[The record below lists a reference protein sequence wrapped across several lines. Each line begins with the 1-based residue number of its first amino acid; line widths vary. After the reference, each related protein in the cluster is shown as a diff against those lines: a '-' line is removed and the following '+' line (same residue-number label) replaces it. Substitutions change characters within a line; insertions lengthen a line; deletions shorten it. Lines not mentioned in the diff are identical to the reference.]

1 MRFNVDTVG
10 GDRIAFDI
18 STRNKLAA
26 PNSYFADRQALIL
39 SGVGLE
45 TNMHACLKRLFHC
58 ALPFVITAWFTAS
71 VWGQDEP
78 SYKGKTL
85 RFVVGSATAN
95 FYDSWAR
102 LIARYWGK
110 YIPGNPNVI
119 VQNMPGAG
127 SITAVNYVYGVTK
140 PDGLTVVLPNNS
152 IYIEQ
157 LVGRKEA
164 RFDLRKFHWLG
175 SASQDSI
182 MFYMR
187 ADTPY
192 KTIADIVKAKQPPSC
207 GGSGTTSSDYIVAR
221 ILELTVGAKINSV
234 SGYQGGS
241 DADLAVEKGEI
252 ACRAHTLAS
261 HFGREPFNSWHK
273 KGFDLH
279 LLQSGRKR
287 DPRASEAPTIYEV
300 LAEFKVP
307 DGKRRVVQALL
318 SGGEF
323 GRPVLVTPGTPSDRV
338 KILRESFRS
347 VMKDTELLAEAKKS
361 RMDVEYTSGEELES
375 LLKEVLSQ
383 PPEVIEQARKIL
395 GN

>member
-1 MRFNVDTVG
+1 MNHCSRHFAVAI
-10 GDRIAFDI
+10 IAYLLTSWFA
-18 STRNKLAA
+18 SAA
-26 PNSYFADRQALIL
+26 QGQN
-39 SGVGLE
+39 E
-45 TNMHACLKRLFHC
+45 
-58 ALPFVITAWFTAS
+58 PF
-71 VWGQDEP
+71 
-78 SYKGKTL
+78 YKGKTV
-85 RFVVGSATAN
+85 RFVVGSAPAN

-110 YIPGNPNVI
+110 HIPGNPNVI

-127 SITAVNYVYGVTK
+127 SITAVNYVYGVAK

-157 LVGRKEA
+157 LVGRREA
-164 RFDLRKFHWLG
+164 QFDLQKFHWLG
-175 SASQDSI
+175 SAAQESI

-187 ADTPY
+187 ADTRY
-192 KTIADIVKAKQPPSC
+192 KSIAEIIRAKQPPSC
-207 GGSGTTSSDYIVAR
+207 GGSGTTSSDYIVAK
-221 ILELTVGAKINSV
+221 ILELAVGAKINSV

-252 ACRAHTLAS
+252 VCRAHTLAS

-273 KGFDLH
+273 KGFDIH

-287 DPRASEAPTIYEV
+287 DPRAPEAPTLYEI
-300 LAEFKVP
+300 LEEFKVP
-307 DGKRRVVQALL
+307 DGKRRVAQALL

-323 GRPVLVTPGTPSDRV
+323 GRPVLVTPGTAPDRV
-338 KILRESFRS
+338 KILRDSLRS
-347 VMKDTELLAEAKKS
+347 VVNDPELLAEAKKS
-361 RMDVEYTSGEELES
+361 RMDVEYTAGEELEA

-383 PPEVIEQARKIL
+383 PPEVVDQARKIL

>member
-1 MRFNVDTVG
+1 MIKLGSRKFSPLVG
-10 GDRIAFDI
+10 AVM
-18 STRNKLAA
+18 LAA
-26 PNSYFADRQALIL
+26 IAGSVSLA
-39 SGVGLE
+39 SGQNE
-45 TNMHACLKRLFHC
+45 
-58 ALPFVITAWFTAS
+58 PF
-71 VWGQDEP
+71 
-78 SYKGKTL
+78 YKAKTL

-127 SITAVNYVYGVTK
+127 SISAVNYVYGVAK
-140 PDGLTVVLPNNS
+140 PDGLQVVLPNNS

-157 LVGRKEA
+157 LIGRREA
-164 RFDLRKFHWLG
+164 QFDLRKFHWLG
-175 SASQDSI
+175 SAAQDSI

-187 ADTPY
+187 ADTPI
-192 KTIADIVKAKQPPSC
+192 KSVADIVKAKQPPSC
-207 GGSGTTSSDYIVAR
+207 GGSGTTSSDYIIAR
-221 ILELTVGAKINSV
+221 ILELAVGAKINSV

-252 ACRAHTLAS
+252 VCRAHTLAS
-261 HFGREPFNSWHK
+261 HFGREPFDSWHK

-287 DPRASEAPTIYEV
+287 DARAPEAPTVYEV
-300 LAEFKVP
+300 LEEFKVP
-307 DGKRRVVQALL
+307 NTKRRVAQALL

-323 GRPVLVTPGTPSDRV
+323 GRPVMVTPGTPLDLV
-338 KILRESFRS
+338 KMLRDSFRN
-347 VMKDTELLAEAKKS
+347 VLKDPELLAEAKRS
-361 RMDVEYTSGEELES
+361 RMDVEYTAGEELEA

-383 PPEVIEQARKIL
+383 PAEVIEQARKIL

>member
-1 MRFNVDTVG
+1 MSSSQLPMRLRFV
-10 GDRIAFDI
+10 AALL
-18 STRNKLAA
+18 LAA
-26 PNSYFADRQALIL
+26 GAL
-39 SGVGLE
+39 SAEPVWSQNE
-45 TNMHACLKRLFHC
+45 TFY
-58 ALPFVITAWFTAS
+58 
-71 VWGQDEP
+71 Q
-78 SYKGKTL
+78 GKTL

-110 YIPGNPNVI
+110 HIPGNPNVI

-127 SITAVNYVYGVTK
+127 SISAVNYVYGVAK

-157 LVGRKEA
+157 LIGRAEA

-187 ADTPY
+187 ADTSI
-192 KTIADIVKAKQPPSC
+192 KSIADIIKAKQPPSC
-207 GGSGTTSSDYIVAR
+207 GGSGTTSSDYIVAK

-252 ACRAHTLAS
+252 VCRAHTLAS
-261 HFGREPFNSWHK
+261 HFGREPFNSWHR

-287 DPRASEAPTIYEV
+287 DARAPEAPTIYEV
-300 LAEFKVP
+300 LEEFKVANV
-307 DGKRRVVQALL
+307 KRRIAQALL

-323 GRPVLVTPGTPSDRV
+323 GRPVLATPGTPPDRV
-338 KILRESFRS
+338 KLLRDGLRN
-347 VMKDTELLAEAKKS
+347 VLQDADLLAEAKKS
-361 RMDVEYTSGEELES
+361 RMDVEYTSGEELET
-375 LLKEVLSQ
+375 LVKDVLNQ
-383 PPEVIEQARKIL
+383 PAEVIEQARKIL

>member
-1 MRFNVDTVG
+1 MDVG
-10 GDRIAFDI
+10 
-18 STRNKLAA
+18 SK
-26 PNSYFADRQALIL
+26 Q
-39 SGVGLE
+39 
-45 TNMHACLKRLFHC
+45 LFRC
-58 ALPFVITAWFTAS
+58 AIFMMIMVWLTSSA
-71 VWGQDEP
+71 WGQNE
-78 SYKGKTL
+78 SFYKGKTL
-85 RFVVGSATAN
+85 RFVVGSAPAN

-127 SITAVNYVYGVTK
+127 SISAVNYVYGVAK
-140 PDGLTVVLPNNS
+140 ADGLHVILPNNS

-157 LVGRKEA
+157 LIGRKEA
-164 RFDLRKFHWLG
+164 QFDLRKFHWLG
-175 SASQDSI
+175 SAAQDSI

-187 ADTPY
+187 ADTPI
-192 KTIADIVKAKQPPSC
+192 KTVGDIVKAKQPPSC
-207 GGSGTTSSDYIVAR
+207 GGSGTTSSDYIVAK
-221 ILELTVGAKINSV
+221 ILELTLGAKINSV

-252 ACRAHTLAS
+252 VCRAHTLAS

-287 DPRASEAPTIYEV
+287 DARAPEAPTMYEV
-300 LAEFKVP
+300 LEEFKVP
-307 DGKRRVVQALL
+307 DTKRRVAQALL

-323 GRPVLVTPGTPSDRV
+323 GRPVMVTPGTPADRV
-338 KILRESFRS
+338 KMLRDSFRI
-347 VMKDTELLAEAKKS
+347 VLKDPELLAEAKRS
-361 RMDVEYTSGEELES
+361 RMDVEYTSGEELEA

-383 PPEVIEQARKIL
+383 PPEVSEQARKIL

>member
-1 MRFNVDTVG
+1 MFRYAIF
-10 GDRIAFDI
+10 
-18 STRNKLAA
+18 
-26 PNSYFADRQALIL
+26 
-39 SGVGLE
+39 
-45 TNMHACLKRLFHC
+45 
-58 ALPFVITAWFTAS
+58 FVITAWLTPSA
-71 VWGQDEP
+71 WGQSEP
-78 SYKGKTL
+78 YYKGRTL
-85 RFVVGSATAN
+85 RVVVGSATAN

-102 LIARYWGK
+102 LIARHWGK

-127 SITAVNYVYGVTK
+127 SITAVNYVFAVAK

-164 RFDLRKFHWLG
+164 QFDLRKYHWLG

-187 ADTPY
+187 ADTPI
-192 KTIADIVKAKQPPSC
+192 KSVADIAKAKQPPSC

-221 ILELTVGAKINSV
+221 ILELTLGGKINSV

-252 ACRAHTLAS
+252 VCRAHTLAS

-287 DPRASEAPTIYEV
+287 DARAPEAPTMYEI
-300 LAEFKVP
+300 LEEFKVP
-307 DGKRRVVQALL
+307 DTKRRVAQALL

-323 GRPVLVTPGTPSDRV
+323 GRPVLVTPGTPGERV
-338 KILRESFRS
+338 KILRDSLRN
-347 VMKDTELLAEAKKS
+347 VLKDPELLAEAKKS
-361 RMDVEYTSGEELES
+361 RMDVEYTSGEELEA

-383 PPEVIEQARKIL
+383 PPEVVEQARKL
-395 GN
+395 LDN

>member
-1 MRFNVDTVG
+1 M
-10 GDRIAFDI
+10 
-18 STRNKLAA
+18 
-26 PNSYFADRQALIL
+26 
-39 SGVGLE
+39 
-45 TNMHACLKRLFHC
+45 CL
-58 ALPFVITAWFTAS
+58 ITAWLAPLAWS
-71 VWGQDEP
+71 QNEP
-78 SYKGKTL
+78 FYQGKTL
-85 RFVVGSATAN
+85 RFVVGSAPAN

-110 YIPGNPNVI
+110 HIPGNPNVI

-127 SITAVNYVYGVTK
+127 SITAVNYVYGVAK
-140 PDGLTVVLPNNS
+140 ADGLTVVLPNNS
-152 IYIEQ
+152 IYSEQ
-157 LVGRKEA
+157 LVGRREA
-164 RFDLRKFHWLG
+164 QFDLRKYHWLG
-175 SASQDSI
+175 SAAQESI

-192 KTIADIVKAKQPPSC
+192 KSVGEIIRAKQPPSC
-207 GGSGTTSSDYIVAR
+207 GGSGTTSSDYIVAK
-221 ILELTVGAKINSV
+221 ILELAVGAKINSV

-252 ACRAHTLAS
+252 VCRAHTLAS

-287 DPRASEAPTIYEV
+287 DPRAPEAPTLYEV
-300 LAEFKVP
+300 LEEFKVP
-307 DGKRRVVQALL
+307 DGKRRVAQALL

-323 GRPVLVTPGTPSDRV
+323 GRPVLVTPGTPRDRI
-338 KILRESFRS
+338 KILRDSFRN
-347 VMKDTELLAEAKKS
+347 VMKDADLLAEAKKS
-361 RMDVEYTSGEELES
+361 RMDVEYTAGEELET

>member
-1 MRFNVDTVG
+1 MAKCLG
-10 GDRIAFDI
+10 CLIAVLF
-18 STRNKLAA
+18 
-26 PNSYFADRQALIL
+26 L
-39 SGVGLE
+39 SGPVPGYAQSQSE
-45 TNMHACLKRLFHC
+45 
-58 ALPFVITAWFTAS
+58 PFF
-71 VWGQDEP
+71 
-78 SYKGKTL
+78 KGKTL
-85 RFVVGSATAN
+85 RFVVGSAPAN

-127 SITAVNYVYGVTK
+127 SIAATNYVYGVAK
-140 PDGLTVVLPNNS
+140 ADGLTVVLPNNS

-157 LVGRKEA
+157 LVGRREA
-164 RFDLRKFHWLG
+164 QFDLRKFNWLG

-187 ADTPY
+187 ADTGL
-192 KTIADIVKAKQPPSC
+192 KSVADIIKAKQPPSC
-207 GGSGTTSSDYIVAR
+207 GGSGTTSSDYIIAR

-261 HFGREPFNSWHK
+261 HFGREPFNSWHN
-273 KGFDLH
+273 KGFDVH

-287 DPRASEAPTIYEV
+287 DGRASEAPTIYEV
-300 LAEFKVP
+300 LEEFKVSST
-307 DGKRRVVQALL
+307 KRRVAQALL

-323 GRPVLVTPGTPSDRV
+323 GRPVMVTPGTPLERI
-338 KILRESFRS
+338 KTLRESFRN
-347 VMKDTELLAEAKKS
+347 VLKDPELLAEAKKS
-361 RMDVEYTSGEELES
+361 RMDVEYTSGEELAA
-375 LLKEVLSQ
+375 LLKEVLNQ
-383 PPEVIEQARKIL
+383 PAEVVEQARKIL
-395 GN
+395 GS

>member
-1 MRFNVDTVG
+1 MPER
-10 GDRIAFDI
+10 
-18 STRNKLAA
+18 S
-26 PNSYFADRQALIL
+26 RQLCIC
-39 SGVGLE
+39 VV
-45 TNMHACLKRLFHC
+45 MCL
-58 ALPFVITAWFTAS
+58 ITAWIAPS
-71 VWGQDEP
+71 AWSQNEP
-78 SYKGKTL
+78 FYQGKTL
-85 RFVVGSATAN
+85 RFVVGSAPAN

-110 YIPGNPNVI
+110 HIPGNPNVI

-127 SITAVNYVYGVTK
+127 SITAVNYVYGVAK
-140 PDGLTVVLPNNS
+140 ADGLTVVLPNNS

-157 LVGRKEA
+157 LIGRREA
-164 RFDLRKFHWLG
+164 QFDLRKYRWLG
-175 SASQDSI
+175 SAAQESI

-192 KTIADIVKAKQPPSC
+192 KTVGEIIRAKQPPSC
-207 GGSGTTSSDYIVAR
+207 GGSGTTSSDYIVAK
-221 ILELTVGAKINSV
+221 ILELAVGAKINSV

-252 ACRAHTLAS
+252 VCRAHTLAS

-287 DPRASEAPTIYEV
+287 DPRAPEAPTLYEV
-300 LAEFKVP
+300 LEEFKVP
-307 DGKRRVVQALL
+307 DGKRRVAQALL

-323 GRPVLVTPGTPSDRV
+323 GRPVLVTPGTLRDRI
-338 KILRESFRS
+338 KILRDSFRN
-347 VMKDTELLAEAKKS
+347 VMKDVDLLAEAKKS
-361 RMDVEYTSGEELES
+361 RMDVEYTAGDELEA

-395 GN
+395 RN

>member
-1 MRFNVDTVG
+1 MPAG
-10 GDRIAFDI
+10 
-18 STRNKLAA
+18 
-26 PNSYFADRQALIL
+26 
-39 SGVGLE
+39 
-45 TNMHACLKRLFHC
+45 LKRMFRY
-58 ALPFVITAWFTAS
+58 AIFFVITAWLTPSA
-71 VWGQDEP
+71 WGQSEP
-78 SYKGKTL
+78 YYKGRTL
-85 RFVVGSATAN
+85 RVVVGSATAN

-102 LIARYWGK
+102 LIARHWGK

-127 SITAVNYVYGVTK
+127 SITAVNYVFAVAK

-164 RFDLRKFHWLG
+164 QFDLRKYHWLG

-187 ADTPY
+187 ADAPI
-192 KTIADIVKAKQPPSC
+192 KSVADIAKAKQPPSC

-221 ILELTVGAKINSV
+221 ILELTLGGKINSV

-252 ACRAHTLAS
+252 VCRAHTLAS

-287 DPRASEAPTIYEV
+287 DARAPEAPTMYEI
-300 LAEFKVP
+300 LEEFKVP
-307 DGKRRVVQALL
+307 DTKRRVAQALL

-323 GRPVLVTPGTPSDRV
+323 GRPVLVTPGTPGERV
-338 KILRESFRS
+338 KILRDSLRN
-347 VMKDTELLAEAKKS
+347 VLKDPELLAEAKKS
-361 RMDVEYTSGEELES
+361 RMDVEYTSGEELEA

-383 PPEVIEQARKIL
+383 PPEVVEQARKIL
-395 GN
+395 DN

>member
-1 MRFNVDTVG
+1 MPER
-10 GDRIAFDI
+10 
-18 STRNKLAA
+18 S
-26 PNSYFADRQALIL
+26 RQLCIC
-39 SGVGLE
+39 VV
-45 TNMHACLKRLFHC
+45 MCL
-58 ALPFVITAWFTAS
+58 ITAWIAPS
-71 VWGQDEP
+71 AWSQNEP
-78 SYKGKTL
+78 FYQGKTL
-85 RFVVGSATAN
+85 RFVVGSAPAN

-110 YIPGNPNVI
+110 HIPGNPNVI

-127 SITAVNYVYGVTK
+127 SITAVNYVYGVAK
-140 PDGLTVVLPNNS
+140 ADGLTVVLPNNS

-157 LVGRKEA
+157 LIGRREA
-164 RFDLRKFHWLG
+164 QFDLRKYHWLG
-175 SASQDSI
+175 SAAQESI

-192 KTIADIVKAKQPPSC
+192 KTVGEIIRAKQPPSC
-207 GGSGTTSSDYIVAR
+207 GGSGTTSSDYIVAK
-221 ILELTVGAKINSV
+221 ILELAVGAKINSV

-252 ACRAHTLAS
+252 VCRAHTLAS

-287 DPRASEAPTIYEV
+287 DPRAPEAPTLYEV
-300 LAEFKVP
+300 LEEFKVP
-307 DGKRRVVQALL
+307 DGKRRVAQALL

-323 GRPVLVTPGTPSDRV
+323 GRPVLVTPGTPRDRI
-338 KILRESFRS
+338 KILRDSFRN
-347 VMKDTELLAEAKKS
+347 VMKDADLLAEAKKS
-361 RMDVEYTSGEELES
+361 RMDVEYTAGDELEA
-375 LLKEVLSQ
+375 LLKEVLTQ

>member
-1 MRFNVDTVG
+1 MH
-10 GDRIAFDI
+10 
-18 STRNKLAA
+18 TRSKQ
-26 PNSYFADRQALIL
+26 FRC
-39 SGVGLE
+39 
-45 TNMHACLKRLFHC
+45 CLVLC
-58 ALPFVITAWFTAS
+58 LITAWLAPS
-71 VWGQDEP
+71 AWSQNEP
-78 SYKGKTL
+78 FYQGKTL
-85 RFVVGSATAN
+85 RFVVGSAPAN

-110 YIPGNPNVI
+110 HIPGNPYVI

-127 SITAVNYVYGVTK
+127 SITAVNYVYGVAK
-140 PDGLTVVLPNNS
+140 ADGLTVVLPNNS

-157 LVGRKEA
+157 LVGRREA
-164 RFDLRKFHWLG
+164 QFDLRKYHWLG
-175 SASQDSI
+175 SAAQESI

-192 KTIADIVKAKQPPSC
+192 KTIGDIIKAKQPPSC
-207 GGSGTTSSDYIVAR
+207 GGSGTTSSDYIVAK
-221 ILELTVGAKINSV
+221 ILELAVGAKINSV

-252 ACRAHTLAS
+252 VCRAHTLAS

-273 KGFDLH
+273 KGFDIH

-287 DPRASEAPTIYEV
+287 DPRAPEAPTLYEV
-300 LAEFKVP
+300 LEEFKVP
-307 DGKRRVVQALL
+307 DGKRRVAQALL

-323 GRPVLVTPGTPSDRV
+323 GRPVLVTPGTPPDRI
-338 KILRESFRS
+338 KILRDSFRN
-347 VMKDTELLAEAKKS
+347 VMKDAELLAEAKKS
-361 RMDVEYTSGEELES
+361 RMDVEYTAGEELEA
-375 LLKEVLSQ
+375 LLKEVLNQ

>member
-1 MRFNVDTVG
+1 MMSLVRDAALAITAASF
-10 GDRIAFDI
+10 I
-18 STRNKLAA
+18 LAA
-26 PNSYFADRQALIL
+26 ASTALAQRQN
-39 SGVGLE
+39 E
-45 TNMHACLKRLFHC
+45 FYN
-58 ALPFVITAWFTAS
+58 
-71 VWGQDEP
+71 
-78 SYKGKTL
+78 GKTL
-85 RFVVGSATAN
+85 RFVVGSAPAN

-127 SITAVNYVYGVTK
+127 SISAVNYVYGVAK

-157 LVGRKEA
+157 LIGRREA
-164 RFDLRKFHWLG
+164 QFDLRKFHWLG
-175 SASQDSI
+175 SAAQDSI

-187 ADTPY
+187 ADTGL
-192 KTIADIVKAKQPPSC
+192 KSVGDIMRAKQPPSC
-207 GGSGTTSSDYIVAR
+207 GGSGTTSSDYIIAR
-221 ILELTVGAKINSV
+221 ILELAVGAKINSV

-287 DPRASEAPTIYEV
+287 DARAPEAPTVYEI
-300 LAEFKVP
+300 LEEFKVA
-307 DGKRRVVQALL
+307 DQKRRVAKALL

-323 GRPVLVTPGTPSDRV
+323 GRPVLVTPGTPLGRV
-338 KILRESFRS
+338 RALRESFRN
-347 VMKDTELLAEAKKS
+347 VLKDPELLSEAKRT
-361 RMDVEYTSGEELES
+361 RMDVEYTSGEELET
-375 LLKEVLSQ
+375 LLKDVLNQ
-383 PPEVIEQARKIL
+383 PAEVIEQARKIL
-395 GN
+395 GS

>member
-1 MRFNVDTVG
+1 MAKT
-10 GDRIAFDI
+10 
-18 STRNKLAA
+18 KLVLIGVSFMAA
-26 PNSYFADRQALIL
+26 VCWPPA
-39 SGVGLE
+39 
-45 TNMHACLKRLFHC
+45 
-58 ALPFVITAWFTAS
+58 ITEAQSDSF
-71 VWGQDEP
+71 
-78 SYKGKTL
+78 YKTKTL
-85 RFVVGSATAN
+85 RFVVGSAPAN

-127 SITAVNYVYGVTK
+127 SISAVNYVYGVAK
-140 PDGLTVVLPNNS
+140 PDGLSVVLPNNS

-164 RFDLRKFHWLG
+164 HFDLRKFHWLG

-182 MFYMR
+182 IMYMR
-187 ADTPY
+187 ADTGLR
-192 KTIADIVKAKQPPSC
+192 TVGDILKAKQPPSC
-207 GGSGTTSSDYIVAR
+207 GGSGTTSSDYIIAR

-273 KGFDLH
+273 KGFDFH
-279 LLQSGRKR
+279 VLQSGRKR
-287 DPRASEAPTIYEV
+287 DARAAEAPTVYEI
-300 LAEFKVP
+300 LDEFKVA
-307 DGKRRVVQALL
+307 DTKRRVAQALL

-323 GRPVLVTPGTPSDRV
+323 GRPVLVTPGTPAERV
-338 KILRESFRS
+338 RMLRESFRN
-347 VMKDTELLAEAKKS
+347 VLKDAELLAEAKRA
-361 RMDVEYTSGEELES
+361 RMDVEYTAGDELE
-375 LLKEVLSQ
+375 LLIREVLNQ
-383 PPEVIEQARKIL
+383 PAEVVEQAKKIL
-395 GN
+395 GS